1 LISIEICGK
10 TEDDK
15 DVVRGVYRFFETEGV
30 PFDIIFEILKSK
42 NAIPD
47 WIALVKEAVLA
58 GMKPTRIIS
67 ALDAAISD
75 SYGPEVRNVVISKL
89 QRVDFSI

>member
-1 LISIEICGK
+1 MISIEICGK
-10 TEDDK
+10 TEDNK
-15 DVVRGVYRFFETEGV
+15 NVVRGVYRFFETEGV

-58 GMKPTRIIS
+58 GMKPSRIIS
-67 ALDAAISD
+67 TLDAAISD
-75 SYGPEVRNVVISKL
+75 SYGPEIRDVVIRKL
-89 QRVDFSI
+89 QRVNFSV